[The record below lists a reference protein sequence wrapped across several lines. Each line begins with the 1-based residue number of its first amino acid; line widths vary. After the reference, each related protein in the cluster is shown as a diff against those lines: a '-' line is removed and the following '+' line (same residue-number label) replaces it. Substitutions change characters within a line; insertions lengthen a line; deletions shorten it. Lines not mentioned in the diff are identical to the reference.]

1 MRPLNNAKDMA
12 NHRFVTYIAPA
23 LFLGLL
29 FFSCTKKEESGAPVA
44 EPASSV
50 SPENRVVATVN
61 GDPILLAEFQERL
74 ARAGFKAGQEVE
86 PQVEEEL
93 LNRLVER
100 KMLLRE
106 AQRRRIKIGL
116 ADINKRIE
124 SFRAEQGQEVKEVL
138 ASQGVDFEK
147 WKNDVWEDLMIE
159 RLLARDV
166 NKKINLSGAEVR
178 KYYQDNPLQFERPE
192 QVRVRQIVVSTEAE
206 ARQALEQLQA
216 NPDFAA
222 LAREKSTA
230 PEAEKGGD
238 LGYFARGDM
247 PAEFNVVFS
256 LPKGGVSGIVKSPYG
271 FHLFKLENKR
281 PAGLLSFEEAAPA
294 IREKLTHEKQDRLY
308 QQWLKEL
315 RSRTKFEVNYP
326 ALGRKKPSE
335 SAAAEK

>member
-1 MRPLNNAKDMA
+1 MT

-29 FFSCTKKEESGAPVA
+29 FFSCVKKEESGAPVTG
-44 EPASSV
+44 PAPAV
-50 SPENRVVATVN
+50 SPDNRVLATVN
-61 GDPILLAEFQERL
+61 GDPITLADFQERL
-74 ARAGFKAGQEVE
+74 ARAGFKSGKEAETEVK
-86 PQVEEEL
+86 EEL

-106 AQRRRIKIGL
+106 AQRRRFKIGL
-116 ADINKRIE
+116 ADINKRID

-138 ASQGVDFEK
+138 ASQGIDFEK

-166 NKKINLSGAEVR
+166 NKKVSLSGAEVR
-178 KYYQDNPLQFERPE
+178 KYYQDNPRQFERPE
-192 QVRVRQIVVSTEAE
+192 QVRVRQIVVSTETE
-206 ARQALEQLQA
+206 AQQALEQLRA

-230 PEAEKGGD
+230 PEAEQGGD

-256 LPKGGVSGIVKSPYG
+256 LPRGGVSGVVKSPYG
-271 FHLFKLENKR
+271 FHIFKLENSR

-315 RSRTKFEVNYP
+315 RSRTKFEVNYQ
-326 ALGRKKPSE
+326 ALGRQPSG
-335 SAAAEK
+335 SASAEK

>member
-1 MRPLNNAKDMA
+1 MT

-29 FFSCTKKEESGAPVA
+29 FFSCTKKEEAGAPMT
-44 EPASSV
+44 EPAPAV
-50 SPENRVVATVN
+50 SPDNRVVATVN
-61 GDPILLAEFQERL
+61 GDPITLAEFQERL
-74 ARAGFKAGQEVE
+74 ARAGFKSGKEVE
-86 PQVEEEL
+86 TEVKEEL

-124 SFRAEQGQEVKEVL
+124 SFRAEQGQEVKEAL
-138 ASQGVDFEK
+138 ASQGIDFEK

-166 NKKINLSGAEVR
+166 NKNINLSGAEVR
-178 KYYQDNPLQFERPE
+178 KYYQNNPQQFERPE
-192 QVRVRQIVVSTEAE
+192 QVRVRQIVVSTETE
-206 ARQALEQLQA
+206 AQQVLEQLQA

-222 LAREKSTA
+222 IAREKSTA
-230 PEAEKGGD
+230 PEAEQGGD

-256 LPKGGVSGIVKSPYG
+256 LPKGGVSGVVKSPYG
-271 FHLFKLENKR
+271 FHVFKLENSR

-308 QQWLKEL
+308 QQWLKEI
-315 RSRTKFEVNYP
+315 RSRTKFEVNYQ
-326 ALGRKKPSE
+326 ALGQQPSG
-335 SAAAEK
+335 SVGAEK